1 MEFPC
6 PANEVGGDR
15 RWGWLRAAG
24 RPQWHLAKG
33 LLLRIGPSSWDPTWI
48 SYRIDPPV
56 HGQQQLLASLH
67 MNSPSNYQHRLRS
80 LFNVKPI
87 VEEAASLP
95 SKEGSRH
102 LSPPLASPGFCGAS
116 NTTLVCISA
125 TGRDCRRASGLEHH
139 TVLLY
144 KHIIRLL

>member
-1 MEFPC
+1 MGLAPC
-6 PANEVGGDR
+6 CGETPVAPRSGAAAEDR
-15 RWGWLRAAG
+15 S
-24 RPQWHLAKG
+24 QFM
-33 LLLRIGPSSWDPTWI
+33 GPYTDILQDRSSCF
-48 SYRIDPPV
+48 
-56 HGQQQLLASLH
+56 GQQQLLASLH
-67 MNSPSNYQHRLRS
+67 VNSPSNYQHRLRS

-102 LSPPLASPGFCGAS
+102 LSPPLPSPGFCGAS

-139 TVLLY
+139 PVLLY
-144 KHIIRLL
+144 KHISRLL